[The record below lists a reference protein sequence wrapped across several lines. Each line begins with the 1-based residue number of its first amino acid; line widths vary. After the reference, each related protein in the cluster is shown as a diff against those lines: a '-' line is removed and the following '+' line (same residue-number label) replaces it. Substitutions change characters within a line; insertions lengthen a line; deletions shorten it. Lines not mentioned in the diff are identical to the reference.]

1 MELLARIAQVIVPVL
16 FIVAAGCFRVAAMI
30 LPGHALAVRFVP
42 LGLALA
48 P

>member
-16 FIVAAGCFRVAAMI
+16 IIVAVGRFRVAAMI

-42 LGLALA
+42 PGLALA
-48 P
+48 L